1 MPLLDTEEA
10 WRRYA
15 AWEEAEAAADGG
27 GGDGAAAQQQQQRDA
42 EQKRDGALRELQKR
56 RPLEVKLAAAV
67 RAGARTDPW
76 ARDDGGASPL
86 WDQYVALEET
96 ADPWRAR
103 CVHER
108 LLAPPRAA
116 DGGGGT
122 EPLLCAQPANW
133 LRYLRFLRDGLK
145 APPLVAAA
153 SARAV
158 RNCAGSAALWAE
170 RLRALEASGASPDE
184 MQSEFE
190 RALSA
195 QLAADDDDD
204 DEAAAAAAAAGGGGG
219 GSPLGGYLRLLHV
232 YSQYQ
237 RRRAAALDA
246 GDADGRAAVRAAR
259 DAVLSYQAAYLPGAE
274 ADYALPRFWAAAE
287 AHTLGDIEQAR
298 ALLEPVVRE
307 IGGANAEIWLELAA
321 LERECGGGV
330 DRARGVFRRAAG
342 VVGSHAPHEAAA
354 LRRAWLSFEG
364 THGTLSQLQAAE
376 ARCATIAVAQRER
389 REAAAERDGAAAAA
403 ERDERPA
410 RQRPSGGE
418 RRKQAREARRAR
430 RRRRR
435 RRRRA
440 PRRTARRS
448 ARRTARRQ
456 RRKRRRRAARSERRR
471 RRRRARPHP
480 SGRAPPRRSCL
491 AR

>member
-1 MPLLDTEEA
+1 M
-10 WRRYA
+10 
-15 AWEEAEAAADGG
+15 
-27 GGDGAAAQQQQQRDA
+27 
-42 EQKRDGALRELQKR
+42 
-56 RPLEVKLAAAV
+56 
-67 RAGARTDPW
+67 
-76 ARDDGGASPL
+76 
-86 WDQYVALEET
+86 
-96 ADPWRAR
+96 
-103 CVHER
+103 
-108 LLAPPRAA
+108 
-116 DGGGGT
+116 
-122 EPLLCAQPANW
+122 
-133 LRYLRFLRDGLK
+133 
-145 APPLVAAA
+145 
-153 SARAV
+153 
-158 RNCAGSAALWAE
+158 
-170 RLRALEASGASPDE
+170 
-184 MQSEFE
+184 
-190 RALSA
+190 
-195 QLAADDDDD
+195 
-204 DEAAAAAAAAGGGGG
+204 
-219 GSPLGGYLRLLHV
+219 
-232 YSQYQ
+232 
-237 RRRAAALDA
+237 
-246 GDADGRAAVRAAR
+246 RAAR

-307 IGGANAEIWLELAA
+307 IGGAPAEIWLERAA
-321 LERECGGGV
+321 LERERGGGV

-342 VVGSHAPHEAAA
+342 VVGSHAPQEAAA

-403 ERDERPA
+403 AERDERPA

-440 PRRTARRS
+440 PPRRTARRS

-456 RRKRRRRAARSERRR
+456 RRSAAGGRRERAAEE
-471 RRRRARPHP
+471 AAAGAAAP

>member
-1 MPLLDTEEA
+1 M
-10 WRRYA
+10 
-15 AWEEAEAAADGG
+15 
-27 GGDGAAAQQQQQRDA
+27 
-42 EQKRDGALRELQKR
+42 
-56 RPLEVKLAAAV
+56 
-67 RAGARTDPW
+67 
-76 ARDDGGASPL
+76 
-86 WDQYVALEET
+86 
-96 ADPWRAR
+96 
-103 CVHER
+103 
-108 LLAPPRAA
+108 
-116 DGGGGT
+116 
-122 EPLLCAQPANW
+122 
-133 LRYLRFLRDGLK
+133 
-145 APPLVAAA
+145 
-153 SARAV
+153 
-158 RNCAGSAALWAE
+158 
-170 RLRALEASGASPDE
+170 
-184 MQSEFE
+184 
-190 RALSA
+190 
-195 QLAADDDDD
+195 
-204 DEAAAAAAAAGGGGG
+204 
-219 GSPLGGYLRLLHV
+219 
-232 YSQYQ
+232 
-237 RRRAAALDA
+237 
-246 GDADGRAAVRAAR
+246 RAAR

-321 LERECGGGV
+321 LERERGGGV

-389 REAAAERDGAAAAA
+389 TEAAAERDGAAAAA

-418 RRKQAREARRAR
+418 RRKQAREASAPR

-435 RRRRA
+435 RRRRSAAAADGAAVGAADGAAAAAEA
-440 PRRTARRS
+440 PPAGGAS
-448 ARRTARRQ
+448 G
-456 RRKRRRRAARSERRR
+456 ERRR

-491 AR
+491 ALKTSAAAARGRGGGKRPGAPAAAGAAAGAAARPRPRRRRRRGR